1 MIEDKVRS
9 FYELLDRMHTNGFY
23 SEILGIRSMYV
34 NFGYWAPGCDD
45 HDEACQALAERLA
58 AAAGITGGDHV
69 LDVGF
74 GYAEQDFHW
83 MRTREPRH
91 ITGVN
96 ITPSQVTAAQDR
108 ARELG
113 LGDRFT
119 FTLGS
124 ATSLPYPDD
133 TFDRVVAL
141 EASVHFDTRQRFL
154 DEALRV
160 LRPGGV
166 LATTDPLPRM
176 RPGVRKGLTARLD
189 EWRRRRIIPADNWY
203 SSSEY
208 ATRLTRAGFTD
219 VEIQDVTDRVFAPNA
234 AHVREHCTRLLRD
247 PAFRSYKQRNALR
260 WHLRLTLMRAEL
272 MDYVI
277 ASAVKPR

>member
-1 MIEDKVRS
+1 MIDDKVRS
-9 FYELLDRMHTNGFY
+9 FYELIDRMHTSGFY

-34 NFGYWAPGCDD
+34 NFGYWAPGCAD
-45 HDEACQALAERLA
+45 HDEACEALADRVAE
-58 AAAGITGGDHV
+58 AAGMTAGDEV

-74 GYAEQDFHW
+74 GYAEQDFRW
-83 MRTREPRH
+83 MRTRQPRH
-91 ITGVN
+91 ITGIN
-96 ITPSQVTAAQDR
+96 ISPSQVTAARER
-108 ARELG
+108 ARDLG
-113 LGDRFT
+113 LSDRCT

-124 ATSLPYPDD
+124 ATSLPYPDGS
-133 TFDRVVAL
+133 FDRVIAL
-141 EASVHFDTRQRFL
+141 ESSVHFDTRQRFL
-154 DEALRV
+154 REALRV

-166 LATTDPLPRM
+166 LATTDPLPRIG
-176 RPGVRKGLTARLD
+176 PGVRKGLTARLD

-219 VEIQDVTDRVFAPNA
+219 VEVRDVTDRVFAPNA
-234 AHVREHCTRLLRD
+234 AYVREHCTRLLSD
-247 PAFRSYKQRNALR
+247 PALRSYKQRSAVR

-277 ASAVKPR
+277 TSAAKPR